1 MFAAEPHQPYDV
13 VELDPKHQPDVLLI
27 EPFLED
33 RSPFAIYRRDTAPT
47 PSGFA
52 EIVSNY
58 FPVLHARSIV
68 SGTCIQSISNT
79 VRRHDGNK
87 APRPVAL
94 LSEPSRHIAPILWS
108 CSVVAAGLMVLGV
121 IAGFDALFA
130 AASCCYRIASSC
142 CFRSASKFAFCSAEY
157 ALPFAAAAFL
167 RPAQGGP
174 VWTRLSLV

>member
-1 MFAAEPHQPYDV
+1 MFAAEHEPYDV
-13 VELDPKHQPDVLLI
+13 VELDPKHQPDVFLI

-47 PSGFA
+47 PSGFG

-87 APRPVAL
+87 GPRPVAP

-108 CSVVAAGLMVLGV
+108 CSVVAADLMLLGV

-130 AASCCYRIASSC
+130 AASCCCRFASSC
-142 CFRSASKFAFCSAEY
+142 CFRSASKFAFCWAEY
-157 ALPFAAAAFL
+157 ALPFAAATAFYDWRRVGRCGL
-167 RPAQGGP
+167 GLA
-174 VWTRLSLV
+174 